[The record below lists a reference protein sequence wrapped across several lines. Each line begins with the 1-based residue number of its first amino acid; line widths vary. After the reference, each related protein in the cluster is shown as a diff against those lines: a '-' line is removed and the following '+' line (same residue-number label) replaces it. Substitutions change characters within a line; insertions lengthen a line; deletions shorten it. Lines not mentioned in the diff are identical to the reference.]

1 MPFSH
6 TCCHTEEWGC
16 DVLTRKQRAYAIFKS
31 LYFGVLP
38 SSFYEKNCHYAENG
52 EGMNIKNY
60 REHLILNLM
69 IIRSLIR
76 KTEHE
81 CTHDF
86 HKMKIKKWFRWQYE

>member
-1 MPFSH
+1 M
-6 TCCHTEEWGC
+6 
-16 DVLTRKQRAYAIFKS
+16 LTRKQRAYAIFKS

-38 SSFYEKNCHYAENG
+38 SSFYEKNCHYVENG